1 MQMLS
6 YLTFLY
12 YFFILFK
19 DILQST
25 GFYALLLNIAQRR
38 GGRQPSPLRREI
50 ADTALTMNGIS
61 EEGIN
66 HHNRRTDG
74 IDGCSERHQEQIGPQ
89 RTAHADGETVC
100 RESRHLA
107 RTAKAVLHLGLHVG
121 VEEVEEIKPVVLR
134 QIRHE

>member
-1 MQMLS
+1 MQMLL
-6 YLTFLY
+6 YLTFVHDLI
-12 YFFILFK
+12 ILFK

-50 ADTALTMNGIS
+50 ADTALTMYGIS
-61 EEGIN
+61 QEGLN

-74 IDGCSERHQEQIGPQ
+74 IDRFRERHQEQICSQ
-89 RTAHADGETVC
+89 RTAHANGETVC
-100 RESRHLA
+100 RQARHLA

-121 VEEVEEIKPVVLR
+121 VEEVEEIEPVVLR
-134 QIRHE
+134 QIWHK

>member
-6 YLTFLY
+6 YLTFVY

-19 DILQST
+19 DILQSA
-25 GFYALLLNIAQRR
+25 GVYALLLNIAQWRDR
-38 GGRQPSPLRREI
+38 RQPSPLRREI

-61 EEGIN
+61 QEGLY
-66 HHNRRTDG
+66 HHDRRTDG

-89 RTAHADGETVC
+89 RTAHADGEAVC

-121 VEEVEEIKPVVLR
+121 VEEVEEIKAVVLR
-134 QIRHE
+134 QIWHK

>member
-19 DILQST
+19 NILQST
-25 GFYALLLNIAQRR
+25 GFNALLLNFAQWR
-38 GGRQPSPLRREI
+38 GRRQPSPLRREI
-50 ADTALTMNGIS
+50 ADKTLTMNGIS
-61 EEGIN
+61 QEGLN

-74 IDGCSERHQEQIGPQ
+74 IDGRSERHQEQIYPQ
-89 RTAHADGETVC
+89 STAHADGETVC

-107 RTAKAVLHLGLHVG
+107 RTAQAILHLSLHVG